1 MPPFHLERT
10 AQWRLLCARE
20 RTRNTAK
27 PSSRL
32 DAVILELVGHLDE
45 VAVRILEVN
54 GQDFT
59 HRSGPLARPVDNFYA
74 LAPDLQD
81 DRIQRVVILCFCG
94 TKCEPAPK
102 VCAISICVHGSSALN
117 SDFSCQRILTRLS
130 SHQASSTE
138 AIRSATAYSV
148 PPGPS
153 AKGRLAVF
161 MPKKPVTS
169 VGGSRKAVMIERM

>member
-1 MPPFHLERT
+1 MPPVHLERT

-59 HRSGPLARPVDNFYA
+59 IAPARS
-74 LAPDLQD
+74 
-81 DRIQRVVILCFCG
+81 
-94 TKCEPAPK
+94 
-102 VCAISICVHGSSALN
+102 
-117 SDFSCQRILTRLS
+117 
-130 SHQASSTE
+130 
-138 AIRSATAYSV
+138 
-148 PPGPS
+148 PGPS
-153 AKGRLAVF
+153 TISMPWRL
-161 MPKKPVTS
+161 
-169 VGGSRKAVMIERM
+169 ICRMTESSGL